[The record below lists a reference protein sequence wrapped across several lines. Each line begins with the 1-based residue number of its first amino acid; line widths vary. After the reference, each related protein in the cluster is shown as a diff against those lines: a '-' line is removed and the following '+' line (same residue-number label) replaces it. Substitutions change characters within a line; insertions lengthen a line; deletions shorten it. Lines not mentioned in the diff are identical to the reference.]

1 MTSGIPRGNVTAVT
15 GMPKALLA
23 DELEA
28 MLSALMAGGQ
38 PMELEIRAD
47 RLERV
52 MAPAALDMNVTVLAE
67 VRSAL
72 QLVRSGEPCAAV
84 SALLAARSA
93 LVSSPH

>member
-1 MTSGIPRGNVTAVT
+1 
-15 GMPKALLA
+15 MPQALLS

-28 MLSALMAGGQ
+28 LLSALRAGGQ

-52 MAPAALDMNVTVLAE
+52 MAPAALDINVTVLAE
-67 VRSAL
+67 LRSAL
-72 QLVRSGEPCAAV
+72 QLIRGGEPCAAV

-93 LVSSPH
+93 LVSSPR

>member
-1 MTSGIPRGNVTAVT
+1 MT
-15 GMPKALLA
+15 GMPHALLS

-38 PMELEIRAD
+38 PTELELRAD

-67 VRSAL
+67 IRSGL
-72 QLVRSGEPCAAV
+72 QLIRSGEPCAAV

-93 LVSSPH
+93 LVSSR